1 MAHTN
6 QAKKRIRQAEK
17 QRLHNRTV
25 RSDLRTHIKSYR
37 VAVAKKQDGADK
49 LMAAVESKLDKAAK
63 RNVIP
68 TSRAN
73 RIKSRLK
80 KLTTKSA

>member
-25 RSDLRTHIKSYR
+25 RSELRTSIKR
-37 VAVAKKQDGADK
+37 FRTAATKNEEGTGK
-49 LMAAVESKLDKAAK
+49 LLSAVESKLDKAAK

>member
-1 MAHTN
+1 
-6 QAKKRIRQAEK
+6 
-17 QRLHNRTV
+17 V

-37 VAVAKKQDGADK
+37 VAVTKNQDGADK

-68 TSRAN
+68 TARAN

-80 KLTTKSA
+80 KLAAK

>member
-17 QRLHNRTV
+17 QRLHNRV
-25 RSDLRTHIKSYR
+25 IRSDLRSKIKSYR
-37 VAVAKKQDGADK
+37 TAVAKQEEGADK
-49 LMAAVESKLDKAAK
+49 LLAGVESKLDKAAK

-68 TSRAN
+68 TGRAN

-80 KLTTKSA
+80 KLTVS